1 VKRPDVG
8 HHNEVPGG
16 QPLRIVVD
24 ENIPGVEQTF
34 ARHGQIVPV
43 PGRTLGRA
51 VLRDANALIVRS
63 VTRVGPALLEGS
75 SVRFVGSATIGT
87 DHLDLEWLER
97 EAIAWASAPG
107 CNADAAA
114 QYTLAMMLLAGRR
127 LGFELQQRRVGVVGH
142 GNVGSRL
149 CALLSACEVRQ
160 LAVCDPP
167 LAAAGQ
173 TGLCGMDDIAGCDIV
188 SLHVPLTSSG
198 PCPTRHLL
206 DRAYLERLPAGALV
220 VNTARGSVIEAGAL
234 GEWLAAGRGFAA
246 LDVWP
251 HEPEPSRELVRSATV
266 ATPHVAG
273 YSLDGKLRG
282 TLQVYRQ
289 FCAWLGAA
297 AEPPDLL
304 DSLRMETLPLSATN
318 SRASAVLAACP
329 VERDDAALRSL
340 ASAERARLRGEFD
353 ALRKAYPARR
363 DFAGWHVPE
372 EADPARS
379 KALRDLGFR

>member
-1 VKRPDVG
+1 
-8 HHNEVPGG
+8 
-16 QPLRIVVD
+16 VVD
-24 ENIPGVEQTF
+24 ENIPGVAQTF
-34 ARHGQIVPV
+34 ARHGQVVPV

-51 VLRDANALIVRS
+51 ALRDADALIVRS
-63 VTRVGPALLEGS
+63 ITRVGPALLGGS

-97 EAIAWASAPG
+97 EEIAWASAPG

-127 LGFELQQRRVGVVGH
+127 LGFELQERRIGVVGH

-149 CALLSACEVRQ
+149 CTLLSALEVRQ

-173 TGLCGMDDIAGCDIV
+173 AGLCGMDDIARCDIV

-198 PCPTRHLL
+198 RCPTRHLL
-206 DRAYLERLPAGALV
+206 DRAYLARLPAGTLV
-220 VNTARGSVIEAGAL
+220 VNTARGSVIEARAL
-234 GEWLAAGRGFAA
+234 VAWLAAGCGFAA

-251 HEPEPSRELVRSATV
+251 HEPEPPPELVRSATV

-282 TLQVYRQ
+282 TVQVYRQ

-297 AEPPDLL
+297 AESPDLL
-304 DSLRMETLPLSATN
+304 DSLRMETLPLSAT
-318 SRASAVLAACP
+318 SSPAAAVLAACP

-340 ASAERARLRGEFD
+340 ASAERTRLGGEFD
-353 ALRKAYPARR
+353 ALRLAYPARR
-363 DFAGWHVPE
+363 DFAGWRVPE
-372 EADPARS
+372 AADAVRS
-379 KALRDLGFR
+379 KALRELGFR